1 MIADAIVQADIDHL
15 DNFSKVPGLNSII
28 SEAVM
33 DIVTVF
39 RDSLQLNEDYL
50 NHIFFYRDV
59 LRKLGSQEKI
69 TEEDI
74 QENLLISSDRR
85 QELI

>member
-39 RDSLQLNEDYL
+39 RDNLQLNEDYL
-50 NHIFFYRDV
+50 NHIFSTGTSSANSAAR
-59 LRKLGSQEKI
+59 RKSQRRTSRKI
-69 TEEDI
+69 C
-74 QENLLISSDRR
+74 
-85 QELI
+85 